1 MSLKSFL
8 KKLVGKK
15 EEVVEQAK
23 EIVSD
28 VKEAVEE
35 KDISKVQHII
45 EEVKEEIA
53 EIKEVVE
60 EDVREKYTTFVPL
73 LKDINHQTH
82 TLCMALFLKQLI
94 TRTKNSARNKCDL
107 DLEHANLHFRII
119 SSFKYVIK
127 ELITNYKANIHI
139 VRVDETAI
147 VLSAIA
153 YLTKLGLNKKAASAF
168 RKDLLVLA
176 KELKT
181 EEDLNKYIAS
191 HKLTTKI

>member
-45 EEVKEEIA
+45 EEVKEETA
-53 EIKEVVE
+53 EIKEVV

-107 DLEHANLHFRII
+107 DLEHVNLHFRII

-127 ELITNYKANIHI
+127 ELITNYKAKIHI
-139 VRVDETAI
+139 IGVDETEI